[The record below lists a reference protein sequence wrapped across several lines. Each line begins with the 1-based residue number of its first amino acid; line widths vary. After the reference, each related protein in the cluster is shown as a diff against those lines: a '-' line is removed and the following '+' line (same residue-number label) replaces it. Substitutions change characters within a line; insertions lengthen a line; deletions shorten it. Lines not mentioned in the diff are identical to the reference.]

1 MRKTKTPVHAR
12 FAGPAT
18 ALVAVL
24 ALALPSGPAVGQTTD
39 DAAVQ
44 DAASANAD
52 HAKIDGIYVHAGLAT
67 SSLSLVGYDAGYGLT
82 VALGDHSVFDLFR
95 GEVELSL
102 ASLSLGDAS
111 CPGRRG
117 HCVQQS
123 SRALSATAN
132 AYYDYHNRTA
142 WTPFVG
148 VGVGLKSE
156 AFSGSG
162 GHGWHSPAHQQ
173 FDVAFQ
179 ASLGVAYAATDDLA
193 VQLALRPLGMPGPG
207 GGSWFQLGARL
218 NR

>member
-1 MRKTKTPVHAR
+1 MRNTKTPVQAR
-12 FAGPAT
+12 FAGRAT

-24 ALALPSGPAVGQTTD
+24 ALALASGAAVGQTTD

-44 DAASANAD
+44 DAAPANAD
-52 HAKIDGIYVHAGLAT
+52 NANIDGIYVHAGLAT

-102 ASLSLGDAS
+102 ASMSVGDAY
-111 CPGRRG
+111 CPRRRG

-132 AYYDYHNRTA
+132 AYYDYRNRTA

-156 AFSGSG
+156 AFSDAEDR
-162 GHGWHSPAHQQ
+162 GWHSPYVTRFGA
-173 FDVAFQ
+173 VLQ

-193 VQLALRPLGMPGPG
+193 VQLALRPLGMPGG
-207 GGSWFQLGARL
+207 AGEGWFQLGVRL

>member
-1 MRKTKTPVHAR
+1 MLKTKTPVHAH

-24 ALALPSGPAVGQTTD
+24 AFALASGAAVGQTTD

-44 DAASANAD
+44 DAEPANAG
-52 HAKIDGIYVHAGLAT
+52 HAKIDGIYFHAGLAT
-67 SSLSLVGYDAGYGLT
+67 SSISLVGYDAGYGLT

-102 ASLSLGDAS
+102 ASMSVGDAY
-111 CPGRRG
+111 CPRRRG

-132 AYYDYHNRTA
+132 AYYDYRNRTA

-148 VGVGLKSE
+148 VGVGVKSE
-156 AFSGSG
+156 AFSNVEDP
-162 GHGWHSPAHQQ
+162 GWHSPHVTRFGA
-173 FDVAFQ
+173 ALQ
-179 ASLGVAYAATDDLA
+179 ASLGIAYAATDDWA
-193 VQLALRPLGMPGPG
+193 VQLALRPFGMPGG
-207 GGSWFQLGARL
+207 AGENWVQLGVRL

>member
-1 MRKTKTPVHAR
+1 MLKTKTPVHAH

-24 ALALPSGPAVGQTTD
+24 AFALASGAAVGQTTD

-44 DAASANAD
+44 DAEPANAG
-52 HAKIDGIYVHAGLAT
+52 HAKIDGIYFHAGLAT
-67 SSLSLVGYDAGYGLT
+67 SSISLVGYDAGYGLT

-102 ASLSLGDAS
+102 ASLSWGDDS
-111 CPGRRG
+111 YCRGGR
-117 HCVQQS
+117 CVRQN

-132 AYYDYHNRTA
+132 AYYDYRNRTA

-148 VGVGLKSE
+148 VGVGVKSE
-156 AFSGSG
+156 AFTDVGGGRWHGSPHVTRFG
-162 GHGWHSPAHQQ
+162 A
-173 FDVAFQ
+173 ALQ
-179 ASLGVAYAATDDLA
+179 ASLGVAYAATDDWA
-193 VQLALRPLGMPGPG
+193 VQLALRPLGMPEPAG
-207 GGSWFQLGARL
+207 GGWFQLGVRL

>member
-1 MRKTKTPVHAR
+1 MLKTKTPVHAH

-24 ALALPSGPAVGQTTD
+24 AFALASGAAVGQTTD

-44 DAASANAD
+44 DAAPANAG
-52 HAKIDGIYVHAGLAT
+52 HAKIDGIYFHAGLAT
-67 SSLSLVGYDAGYGLT
+67 SSISLVSYDAGYGLT

-102 ASLSLGDAS
+102 ASMSVGDAD
-111 CPGRRG
+111 CAGRRG
-117 HCVQQS
+117 HCVRQS

-132 AYYDYHNRTA
+132 AYYDYRNRTA

-148 VGVGLKSE
+148 VGVGVKSE
-156 AFSGSG
+156 AFSGVG
-162 GHGWHSPAHQQ
+162 GDRWHSPHHQWNT
-173 FDVAFQ
+173 ALQ
-179 ASLGVAYAATDDLA
+179 ASLGVAYAATDDWA
-193 VQLALRPLGMPGPG
+193 VQLALRPLGMPGG
-207 GGSWFQLGARL
+207 AGEGWFQLGVRL